1 MYENQNTQKLD
12 TFMYDLDT
20 NSDIEFDSEDSST
33 VEYFIRLI
41 NQKYDNNKITDEK
54 CTPPEKHG
62 LSNSFC
68 IIPAYYQKNG
78 NLTHIN
84 FFEIIKDDIRN
95 LRPLNK
101 YQLEYIKQM
110 NSEDKTALIEIFNQ
124 SLKVV
129 NDLLDVEVDVN
140 IKHFPKV

>member
-1 MYENQNTQKLD
+1 MYEKQNTQKLD
-12 TFMYDLDT
+12 TFMYDYD
-20 NSDIEFDSEDSST
+20 NGSDIEFDSEKSST

-54 CTPPEKHG
+54 YTPPEKHG

-68 IIPAYYQKNG
+68 IIPSYYQKNG
-78 NLTHIN
+78 CLTHID

-95 LRPLNK
+95 FRPLNK

-110 NSEDKTALIEIFNQ
+110 NSEDKMVLIELFNQ
-124 SLKVV
+124 SLKLV